1 MSDQR
6 DAADEHA
13 TPGDETVV
21 VPRAVVPDDATVVV
35 PRVAVP
41 EEAVPAEVPVADA
54 TIVVPR
60 ATVPDDATV
69 VVPRV
74 AVPDDATVVV
84 PRRERRESAPSLT
97 APQTTGDETIVV
109 PRRPAP
115 DVGPVADPEPQSVLP
130 SAQSLPASRVYA
142 ARSAERQSILGSA
155 AVGEHIGQ
163 PPEETYRADA
173 AFLRQD
179 LPSVARRSKRRRVL
193 TLVGYAVTLV
203 ISVAGLATVINLA
216 IDST

>member
-60 ATVPDDATV
+60 
-69 VVPRV
+69 
-74 AVPDDATVVV
+74 ATVVV

>member
-84 PRRERRESAPSLT
+84 PRR
-97 APQTTGDETIVV
+97 
-109 PRRPAP
+109 PAP

-173 AFLRQD
+173 AALRQH
-179 LPSVARRSKRRRVL
+179 LPSVARRSKRKRVL

>member
-84 PRRERRESAPSLT
+84 PRR
-97 APQTTGDETIVV
+97 
-109 PRRPAP
+109 PAP

-173 AFLRQD
+173 AARRQH

>member
-97 APQTTGDETIVV
+97 APQTTGD
-109 PRRPAP
+109 
-115 DVGPVADPEPQSVLP
+115 D
-130 SAQSLPASRVYA
+130 A

>member
-84 PRRERRESAPSLT
+84 PRR
-97 APQTTGDETIVV
+97 
-109 PRRPAP
+109 PAP

-173 AFLRQD
+173 AALRQH